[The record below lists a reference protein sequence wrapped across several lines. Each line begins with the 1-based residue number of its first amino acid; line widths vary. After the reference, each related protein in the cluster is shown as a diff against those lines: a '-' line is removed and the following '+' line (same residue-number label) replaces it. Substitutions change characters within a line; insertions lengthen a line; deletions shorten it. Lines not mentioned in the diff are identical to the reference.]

1 MRDFVQGIQ
10 IVYKLVIIRKKR
22 KYQISKEYFLSFHLL
37 LCNSQQSWS
46 QWFFPPTSTD
56 HSNSKVVQRQ
66 KVKRGFKTSVNL
78 IWSHRRAAEKHALSF
93 GWETLRS
100 LQFPNTCHSHSIIEK
115 ELVTTSSSS
124 SYSPNHFSSITTSL
138 AACSTEESRAC
149 CTWSLIGSRTR
160 LCRHNTGARRTLAG
174 PSQTGPFTR
183 KWGKQ
188 DMRSL
193 EDTACVRA
201 CARALVAKSPQ
212 IRTNPIPTTAT
223 SKTSSSSSGAGGIG
237 WTAWGLLSLTKAP
250 PSGWLS

>member
-10 IVYKLVIIRKKR
+10 IVYKLVRIRKKR

-37 LCNSQQSWS
+37 CNSQQSWS
-46 QWFFPPTSTD
+46 QWFIFFSTSTD
-56 HSNSKVVQRQ
+56 HNNSKVVQRQ

-78 IWSHRRAAEKHALSF
+78 IWPHRRAAEKHALSF

-115 ELVTTSSSS
+115 ELITTTSSS
-124 SYSPNHFSSITTSL
+124 SYSPNLCSSVTTSL

-160 LCRHNTGARRTLAG
+160 LCRHNKGTRRTLAG

-193 EDTACVRA
+193 EDTACVRVRVRLLP
-201 CARALVAKSPQ
+201 RAPKLE
-212 IRTNPIPTTAT
+212 PIQ
-223 SKTSSSSSGAGGIG
+223 SNNSDQ
-237 WTAWGLLSLTKAP
+237 WN
-250 PSGWLS
+250 

>member
-10 IVYKLVIIRKKR
+10 IVYKLVRIRKKS

-37 LCNSQQSWS
+37 CNSQQSWS
-46 QWFFPPTSTD
+46 QWFFFPTSTD
-56 HSNSKVVQRQ
+56 HNNSKVVPRQ

-115 ELVTTSSSS
+115 GLITTTSSS
-124 SYSPNHFSSITTSL
+124 SYSPNLFSSVTTSL

-149 CTWSLIGSRTR
+149 CTWSLFGSRTR
-160 LCRHNTGARRTLAG
+160 LCRQQGSTPHAGRTVPNRSIHEEVRKTGYEV
-174 PSQTGPFTR
+174 TG
-183 KWGKQ
+183 GH
-188 DMRSL
+188 
-193 EDTACVRA
+193 CVRA

-212 IRTNPIPTTAT
+212 IRANPIQQQRPVKLAAAAVQE
-223 SKTSSSSSGAGGIG
+223 G
-237 WTAWGLLSLTKAP
+237 
-250 PSGWLS
+250 